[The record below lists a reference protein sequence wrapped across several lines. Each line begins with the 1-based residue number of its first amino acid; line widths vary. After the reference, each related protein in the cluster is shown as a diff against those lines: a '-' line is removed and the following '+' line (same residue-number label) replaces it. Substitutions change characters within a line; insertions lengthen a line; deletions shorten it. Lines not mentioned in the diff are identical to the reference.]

1 MEKVFVVK
9 RVAGKLHGT
18 EAAIDAAM
26 VQTAEMMAELVQAR
40 KDLRLS
46 ATVGAVVTTKV
57 AAALAALS
65 EARTAMVEAH
75 GELDQ
80 TRLRLGIRTKML
92 GFDAKEGS
100 AQVQTEEMTE
110 ERLSAAS

>member
-9 RVAGKLHGT
+9 RVAGTLHGA

-26 VQTAEMMAELVQAR
+26 VETAEVIADMVQAR
-40 KDLRLS
+40 KDLGLS
-46 ATVGAVVTTKV
+46 ATVGAAATAKV
-57 AAALAALS
+57 MAAMAALS

-80 TRLRLGIRTKML
+80 TAKRLGVRTTMVGWLK
-92 GFDAKEGS
+92 DT
-100 AQVQTEEMTE
+100 AQVENNV
-110 ERLSAAS
+110 RLSEAS

>member
-9 RVAGKLHGT
+9 RVANKLHGT

-40 KDLRLS
+40 KDLGLA
-46 ATVGAVVTTKV
+46 ATVGASTTAKV
-57 AAALAALS
+57 MAAMAALS

-75 GELDQ
+75 GELGQ
-80 TRLRLGIRTKML
+80 TALRLGVRTKMMGWEL
-92 GFDAKEGS
+92 KEGS
-100 AQVQTEEMTE
+100 AQTTE
-110 ERLSAAS
+110 ERLSEAS